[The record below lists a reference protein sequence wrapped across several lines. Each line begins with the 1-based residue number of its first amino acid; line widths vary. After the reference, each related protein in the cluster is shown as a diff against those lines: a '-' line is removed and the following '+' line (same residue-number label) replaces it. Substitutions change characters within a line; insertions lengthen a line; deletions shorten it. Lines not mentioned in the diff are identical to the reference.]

1 MIKLDIE
8 TVIIIPFYIFKKQT
22 KRLNMFEGNMED
34 IKNIQIKLL
43 EMKTMS
49 EIRLLEDYTE

>member
-1 MIKLDIE
+1 M
-8 TVIIIPFYIFKKQT
+8 

-43 EMKTMS
+43 EMKIMS
-49 EIRLLEDYTE
+49 EIRLTGDYAE